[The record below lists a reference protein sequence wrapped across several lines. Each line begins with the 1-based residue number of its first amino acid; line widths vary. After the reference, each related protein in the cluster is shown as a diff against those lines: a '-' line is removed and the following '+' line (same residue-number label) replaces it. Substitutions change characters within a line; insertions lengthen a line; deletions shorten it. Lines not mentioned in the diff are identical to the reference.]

1 MGYGEKNGG
10 GIREAP
16 KGASFFIKGS
26 QMTLKFTPFKRR
38 RKHMDDFHAEWARAR
53 LAEEIQSREEL
64 DESLYL
70 KQVHKEYLRQA
81 KERVEK
87 EKIMERVRKT
97 LGWVVKRK

>member
-1 MGYGEKNGG
+1 
-10 GIREAP
+10 
-16 KGASFFIKGS
+16 
-26 QMTLKFTPFKRR
+26 
-38 RKHMDDFHAEWARAR
+38 MDDFHAEWARAR

-87 EKIMERVRKT
+87 EKIMEIVANFHYRDAKKHVDGSFGTIEISPNQFNDCLAYMLTNKP
-97 LGWVVKRK
+97 